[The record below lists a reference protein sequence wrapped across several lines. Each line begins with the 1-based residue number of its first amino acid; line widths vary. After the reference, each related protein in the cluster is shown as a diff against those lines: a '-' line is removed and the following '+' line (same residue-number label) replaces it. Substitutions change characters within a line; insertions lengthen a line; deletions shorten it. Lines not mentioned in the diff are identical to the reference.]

1 MAYGETAWKL
11 TGNDVPPTVHT
22 FMYNPTILPSFDY
35 ERPMTEHRLLDGSV
49 KYDVEEYK
57 VKTLTLRWADNVWL
71 PRSEREALEALLII
85 NATFTLMWVD
95 HDGHVHSDT
104 GYLMASHS
112 SPVYKA
118 GYTFELR
125 LKLTIE
131 V

>member
-1 MAYGETAWKL
+1 MAYGEIAWTL
-11 TGNDVPPTVHT
+11 TGNDIPST
-22 FMYNPTILPSFDY
+22 FYSFKYNPTVLPSFDY

-71 PRSEREALEALLII
+71 PSSEREALEKLLII
-85 NATFTLMWVD
+85 NATFTLKWVD
-95 HDGHVHSDT
+95 DEGTEHNDT

-112 SPVYKA
+112 SPVYKV

-125 LKLTIE
+125 LKLTE
-131 V
+131 